1 VGWHAVRLSSVEI
14 ALCSALVLG
23 AGPIGL
29 AVIQALVLRGAR
41 HIIVSEPSAAKR
53 KLATKFGATHVF
65 DPRNHDIAA
74 ECCIV
79 GEGEGVHVAFD
90 CVGKQM
96 TLDQAV
102 SATGSGATVVNIAIW
117 GGMANISP
125 NVFAL
130 TEKRFVGSSVY
141 TEEDFRE
148 VVKAITSG
156 EFPDD
161 EIGTLPKRCMRANSR
176 ELTFACAGS
185 LRPADMITSRVSLDS
200 VVEEGIQGCLI
211 DGCEDHVKV
220 LVDLSL

>member
-1 VGWHAVRLSSVEI
+1 VGWHAVRLSGVEI

-102 SATGSGATVVNIAIW
+102 SSTGSGATVVNIAIW
-117 GGMANISP
+117 GGTANISP

-156 EFPDD
+156 EFPDLGRVPRD
-161 EIGTLPKRCMRANSR
+161 ACCQLERANFCMCRIATPSR
-176 ELTFACAGS
+176 YDYFTSLTG
-185 LRPADMITSRVSLDS
+185 
-200 VVEEGIQGCLI
+200 
-211 DGCEDHVKV
+211 
-220 LVDLSL
+220 

>member
-29 AVIQALVLRGAR
+29 AVIQALVSRGAR

-53 KLATKFGATHVF
+53 KLAISFGATHVF
-65 DPRNHDIAA
+65 DPRDHDIAA
-74 ECCIV
+74 ECYTV

-90 CVGKQM
+90 CVGKQI

-141 TEEDFRE
+141 TEDDFRE

-156 EFPDD
+156 EFLDD
-161 EIGTLPKRCMRANSR
+161 EIGTLPKKCMRANSR
-176 ELTFACAGS
+176 ELTFTCVGS
-185 LRPADMITSRVSLDS
+185 LRPADMITSRVSLHS